1 MHGCCTGPFEAP
13 GHPCT
18 ELSGRLAHSGSLQ
31 GASESSQG
39 YRSRPHPFS
48 WPQGEHQE
56 ECAPP
61 ISTNCI
67 SRSSFGFR
75 SDAGPFGSCPD
86 TSFYSMF
93 GPLQARPSCLCRYLP
108 QAVGPYG
115 SSLPCVAPRAASHEA
130 IPLVDEGAEVTPHCT
145 SYSPCQSVAQL
156 LSTPVNVARPRL
168 SPERGENGC
177 DPPSPY
183 DHDGRINDRLGRGL
197 RRKAGEWRVEGR
209 VPLLA
214 YKLPGTQGC
223 LPGFE
228 VFSPRSR
235 GASCHSQDGQY
246 GGCVP
251 HKPPRRFKVAYPGQ
265 ACAPSSPLV
274 SRQVPLF
281 EGGSCSGSTEPGGRF
296 SVETEAQAGG
306 MDVEPSDGI
315 PDLGSVWQSG
325 GGPLCFSRV
334 IPVPALVLP
343 EFPDDSRHR
352 CVRPPMAEC
361 QSVRV
366 SANKADSGST
376 MQSEGERCP
385 SPSHSPI
392 LALPDLVLG
401 ANSPLV
407 SASLGDSDQAGLTVP
422 ASGQDLASSAGALE
436 VVGMAHT
443 GPRAVID
450 GLPAEVQET
459 IASARA
465 PATRKLY
472 SSKWGVFESWC
483 LTRAI
488 DPVNCPVG
496 PVLEFLQERLTA
508 GAAATTLRVYV
519 AAIAARR
526 ELDEIPL
533 GRHRLVSAFMRG
545 ARRLRP
551 VRPTAVPSWD
561 LSVVLE
567 GLVTAPFEPLES
579 ASDRILTLK
588 VVLLLALTS
597 LKRVGD
603 LQAFSVSE
611 TCMDFAPGLV
621 KLPCGLGRVTFPRS
635 CPRRFV
641 LKWSLFTLSI
651 PLPLLQVRMR
661 DSTCSARS
669 GH

>member
-1 MHGCCTGPFEAP
+1 MCISHPGLSKTQEVPSVCLWREGLPIQGPALRPGFGSEDIYQMHGCCTGPFEAP
-13 GHPCT
+13 GHSCT
-18 ELSGRLAHSGSLQ
+18 ELSGRLVHSGSLQ

-48 WPQGEHQE
+48 WPQDERQE

-61 ISTNCI
+61 ISTNCV

-75 SDAGPFGSCPD
+75 SDAGPFGSCLD
-86 TSFYSMF
+86 TSSYSTS
-93 GPLQARPSCLCRYLP
+93 GPLQARPSCFCRYLP

-115 SSLPCVAPRAASHEA
+115 SSLPCVASRAASHEA

-145 SYSPCQSVAQL
+145 SYSPYQGVAQL

-214 YKLPGTQGC
+214 FKLPGTQSC

-235 GASCHSQDGQY
+235 GVSYHIQDGQY

-251 HKPPRRFKVAYPGQ
+251 HKPPRRFKVAHPGQ

-274 SRQVPLF
+274 PRQVPLF
-281 EGGSCSGSTEPGGRF
+281 EGGSRSGSTEPGGRF
-296 SVETEAQAGG
+296 SVETEAQTGR

-343 EFPDDSRHR
+343 EFPDDSGHR

-450 GLPAEVQET
+450 SLPAEVQET

-533 GRHRLVSAFMRG
+533 GRHRMVSAFMRG

-588 VVLLLALTS
+588 VV
-597 LKRVGD
+597 
-603 LQAFSVSE
+603 F
-611 TCMDFAPGLV
+611 FAGAY
-621 KLPCGLGRVTFPRS
+621 VTEKSWRS
-635 CPRRFV
+635 AGFLC
-641 LKWSLFTLSI
+641 
-651 PLPLLQVRMR
+651 Q
-661 DSTCSARS
+661 
-669 GH
+669 